1 MTRDYSL
8 LLVAT
13 LPQLV
18 ALGVQVGEPLAARA
32 AAALGLD
39 TSPHVTPCDL
49 VTRDTCTITWHSSAV
64 SVNLSWL
71 RMLSSDSSQ
80 APSYVTQHRVD
91 MNIV

>member
-32 AAALGLD
+32 GAALGLD
-39 TSPHVTPCDL
+39 TSPHVTP
-49 VTRDTCTITWHSSAV
+49 RDT
-64 SVNLSWL
+64 
-71 RMLSSDSSQ
+71 
-80 APSYVTQHRVD
+80 
-91 MNIV
+91 